1 MTYTYV
7 DIYLVCTIFYLILQ
21 IKCPIGSNFNVYFLH
36 LFKTIHKISVYIL
49 SSNFKQFFNRTL
61 YNYG

>member
-1 MTYTYV
+1 MTKMTYTYV

-49 SSNFKQFFNRTL
+49 SSNFK
-61 YNYG
+61 